1 MNLVTETYSYRSSVT
16 DRLAAITDI
25 GGVNSIRSF
34 TKSWQ
39 RAAGFVEVIPQRPAF
54 VFAPDQAPIS
64 VPEDIGY
71 ERADLGNRHAHP
83 GTSLLRQ
90 HLEASPPL
98 ASAVQDDGARPGAS
112 HSHVTQASD
121 DREAKALDN
130 DLVPAFRVGS
140 HSSGSIFGTPPY
152 LTTPPI
158 FGSYGSHQT
167 YGTIRSEVP
176 RPSMEDAEAL
186 WRQQQ
191 EAGGNVPDGEAEPIL
206 VKEVEQD
213 GKIILTVEGQ
223 STLPQTVFNSTK
235 YALLYTILRFTLPS
249 PPKLTHLCNST
260 VFSSELVSSVYPWAS
275 STPAGSAGWL
285 LYSSVLQ

>member
-1 MNLVTETYSYRSSVT
+1 MIAKTVWYRSSVT

-39 RAAGFVEVIPQRPAF
+39 RAAGFWEVIPHRPAF
-54 VFAPDQAPIS
+54 VYAPDQVPIGAPDI
-64 VPEDIGY
+64 IGY
-71 ERADLGNRHAHP
+71 ERADVESHPAQP

-90 HLEASPPL
+90 RLEAGSPG
-98 ASAVQDDGARPGAS
+98 ASAVQDDGSEPGAS
-112 HSHVTQASD
+112 HSTQTRASD
-121 DREAKALDN
+121 GREAKAPDT
-130 DLVPAFRVGS
+130 DLSHAFRVGS
-140 HSSGSIFGTPPY
+140 HTSSGSIFGTPPY

-167 YGTIRSEVP
+167 YGTIRSDVS
-176 RPSMEDAEAL
+176 RPSMEHADEL

-191 EAGGNVPDGEAEPIL
+191 EAGGNVPDGEGEPIL

-235 YALLYTILRFTLPS
+235 YALLPL
-249 PPKLTHLCNST
+249 
-260 VFSSELVSSVYPWAS
+260 
-275 STPAGSAGWL
+275 
-285 LYSSVLQ
+285 